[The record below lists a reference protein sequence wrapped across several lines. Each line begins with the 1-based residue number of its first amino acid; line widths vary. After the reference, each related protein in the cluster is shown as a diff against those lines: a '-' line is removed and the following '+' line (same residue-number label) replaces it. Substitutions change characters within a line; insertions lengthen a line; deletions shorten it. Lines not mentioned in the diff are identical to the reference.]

1 MPPALA
7 DVAFNAKA
15 MAKFLPAVLKSGI
28 VDPTA
33 GLKSGLAT
41 LPILARYHF
50 TLARELEQAYATCP
64 DRIALI
70 DDDGALT
77 YRQFRD
83 QARTIARWLQ
93 SLGLGEIHMGIM
105 ARNGRGIL
113 LPMAAKGYVGAT
125 MYLLNVGSSPEQ
137 LAGSIAENDMNVLF
151 VDDEFLDRVPRDYP
165 GLTIVV
171 AHDSRGGHEDLT
183 TDKIVRNPRAVAD
196 HALPAFP
203 KHGDIVLM
211 SSGTTGIPKG
221 VVRPEPKL
229 PFVVAGVLENVPIH
243 ADMRTQMT
251 ASMFHTWGWS
261 MTNICI
267 AARHTIITQRV
278 FDAEN
283 CLRQIEKYKATALV
297 SSPIFYKQMM
307 QVPGQE
313 KYDTSSLELLA
324 SSGHALT
331 PEIVKQTIQR
341 FGPILCN
348 IYGSTE
354 LTLAAGAS
362 AAEIAADPTISG
374 RVASGT
380 RLKILDEQGRE
391 VPRGEVGRIYLN
403 NSTSLTG
410 YTNPDIPIER
420 ARDLIAIG
428 DLGFIDE
435 DSYLH
440 VLGRADDMIIVGG
453 ENVHPKSVEE
463 VLEPMPGVHDLAA
476 RGVDDEVTFKR
487 IAVWIVRED
496 SPAGESLS
504 AESVRQWVRDNLA
517 DHSVPRDVHFV
528 DQLPRNATGKVMARF
543 LPTD

>member
-1 MPPALA
+1 MPNALA
-7 DVAFNAKA
+7 DFAFNAKA
-15 MAKFLPAVLKSGI
+15 MAKFVPAVLKSGI

-33 GLKSGLAT
+33 GVRAGLST

-50 TLARELEQAYATCP
+50 TLARELEQAYMTCP

-70 DDDGALT
+70 DDDGTLN

-83 QARTIARWLQ
+83 QARTVARWLQ
-93 SLGLGEIHMGIM
+93 SLDLGDIRMGIM

-137 LAGSIAENDMNVLF
+137 LAGSIAENDINVLF

-165 GLTIVV
+165 GMHIVV
-171 AHDSRGGHEDLT
+171 AHDSRGDHEDLT
-183 TDKIVRNPRAVAD
+183 IEKIVRNPERVAGQV
-196 HALPAFP
+196 LPAFP

-211 SSGTTGIPKG
+211 SSGTTGLPKG

-278 FDAEN
+278 FDPEN
-283 CLRQIEKYKATALV
+283 CLRQIDKYQATALV
-297 SSPIFYKQMM
+297 SSPIFYKQMI
-307 QVPGQE
+307 QVPDNQ

-331 PEIVKQTIQR
+331 PEIVRQAIER
-341 FGPILCN
+341 LGPILSN

-362 AAEIAADPTISG
+362 SDEIAADPTVSG

-380 RLKILDEQGRE
+380 RLKILDDDGVE

-403 NSTSLTG
+403 NSTSLIG

-420 ARDLIAIG
+420 AEDLIAIG
-428 DLGFIDE
+428 DLGYLDE
-435 DSYLH
+435 DNYLH
-440 VLGRADDMIIVGG
+440 VLGRVDDMIIVGG

-463 VLEPMPGVHDLAA
+463 ILEAMPGVHDLAA
-476 RGVDDEVTFKR
+476 AGVEDEETFRR
-487 IAVWIVRED
+487 IAVWVVRED
-496 SPAGESLS
+496 SPAGEALTE
-504 AESVRQWVRDNLA
+504 ESVQKWVRDKLA
-517 DHSVPRDVHFV
+517 EHSVPRDVYFV
-528 DQLPRNATGKVMARF
+528 EELPRNATGKVMARF
-543 LPTD
+543 LPTS

>member
-33 GLKSGLAT
+33 GVKSGLAT

-70 DDDGALT
+70 DDDGTLT

-93 SLGLGEIHMGIM
+93 SLGLEEIHMGIM

-137 LAGSIAENDMNVLF
+137 LAGSLAENDMNVLF

-165 GLTIVV
+165 GLTVVV
-171 AHDSRGGHEDLT
+171 AHDSRGDHEDLT
-183 TDKIVRNPRAVAD
+183 TERIVRNPKAVTD
-196 HALPAFP
+196 QKLPVFP

-283 CLRQIEKYKATALV
+283 CLRQIEKYQATALV

-307 QVPGQE
+307 QVPGHE
-313 KYDTSSLELLA
+313 EYDTSSLELLA

-331 PEIVKQTIQR
+331 PEIVKHTIER

-391 VPRGEVGRIYLN
+391 VPRGQVGRIYLH

-428 DLGFIDE
+428 DLGYLDE

-453 ENVHPKSVEE
+453 ENVYPKSVEE
-463 VLEPMPGVHDLAA
+463 VLEAMPGVSDLAA
-476 RGVDDEVTFKR
+476 TGVDDEVTFKR

-517 DHSVPRDVHFV
+517 DHSVPRDVRFV
-528 DQLPRNATGKVMARF
+528 EELPRNATGKVMARF
-543 LPTD
+543 LPTG